1 MGLSRMGVLQ
11 ASGQQ
16 SMLMASDSG
25 DPVDMLDARTASHK
39 QRTSLP
45 ARQKADTADFS
56 RNSEGRMIF
65 NEEDVKKGVPLESC
79 CHTCLCNLPIASFTC
94 LLPVYPSV
102 LMQREGH
109 TE

>member
-65 NEEDVKKGVPLESC
+65 NEEDVKKGVPSEFC
-79 CHTCLCNLPIASFTC
+79 FHTRLCALPVAMFTC
-94 LLPVYPSV
+94 LLPVCSSV

-109 TE
+109 AG